1 MIERAWGLVGD
12 WKAGVRWP
20 RFGGLE
26 WVFLVIIAV
35 AAGMRLWELNGRTMH
50 YDEAIHLHFAWK
62 LAQGVEFVH
71 SPWMH
76 GPLQI
81 ELVAAFI
88 RFIGDTDFL
97 ARLPYA
103 LFGVALVA
111 MPYFLREQ
119 LGSKGAVCAAI
130 ILAMS
135 PTLLYF
141 SRFGRNDI
149 LMVVWA
155 LLLLILLWRYTA
167 TSRSR
172 YLYWSAP
179 VVALMLASKETAY
192 FIILFFGVAALALG
206 FRELWAF
213 LMRRRSWS
221 DINGAGGFFI
231 LLATLTLPQAAAMLA
246 VIQGPLGLTLAAKD
260 SGSTGE
266 TGAPAWAEPFVTLP
280 VWESPL
286 WLGILAAA
294 ALAGVM
300 AGLAWWQWR
309 GPTRVSGLILAG
321 AVAAAVAA
329 ASAAVAVAVATVQP
343 LGDLATI
350 LFPDADLAGAGVVD
364 FAAAAV
370 LALLAVVILR
380 LDGMSVR
387 RITLVLGPA
396 VLLTLLWLFLLTPN
410 MMLSGGA
417 LPNSAAAATADL
429 EAGRIAVNYLVPVLA
444 LLALFAVSVAVG
456 VSWGG
461 GVWLIAAGIFYAVWT
476 ALYTTLFTNAAGL
489 FTGSWQSLGYWLA
502 QQEEARGNQ
511 PWYYYGVGLTVYEL
525 LALAFGLAAV
535 VWLIRRREPFGL
547 ALAGWTIATLAV
559 YTTAGEKMPWLLVNI
574 TVPLA
579 LAAGMLLGHLAD
591 GVWSMRP
598 AGVRL
603 GGRHAWLLILAPAW
617 LVVAVWVGWLATGEV
632 GVNIAAWLAALILLP
647 GAALICWLM
656 RAQPNGGKVA
666 ALGVA
671 TLLLAFGTVSA
682 IRAAYTYDDSNL
694 EVLVYAQGS
703 YDLTETYRELGSSA
717 LASPPTPPSVK
728 VDYDM
733 WYPFQWY
740 VRAETQNG
748 ILQFDTFCAS
758 DSDASDA
765 DDDDKDDSKDEPKEC
780 RQVGADPV
788 PQVYLAESG
797 HAVSGEVEET
807 WAKSGPMRNL
817 LWYPETYRR
826 PNESRTDTSFWQQLS
841 ADVSFFTATAAEPAK
856 WRQALGYIVARHQ
869 GSDWYKAEY
878 YQYTRDWW

>member
-1 MIERAWGLVGD
+1 MIERVRNL
-12 WKAGVRWP
+12 AGRMTPTIHRPSV
-20 RFGGLE
+20 GGLE
-26 WVFLVIIAV
+26 WVFVVIIVV

-172 YLYWSAP
+172 YLYWSAL

-206 FRELWAF
+206 FRQLWAF

-221 DINGAGGFFI
+221 DLNGAGGFFI

-286 WLGILAAA
+286 WLTALAAISLTA
-294 ALAGVM
+294 AVV
-300 AGLAWWQWR
+300 GLVWWSQR
-309 GPTRVSGLILAG
+309 RQPIVSGLIPLATI
-321 AVAAAVAA
+321 AVAMVLSMAAI
-329 ASAAVAVAVATVQP
+329 AVATVQP
-343 LGDLATI
+343 LRE
-350 LFPDADLAGAGVVD
+350 LAGTVVAD
-364 FAAAAV
+364 FAVAAV
-370 LALLAVVILR
+370 LTLLAVGTFR
-380 LDGMSVR
+380 LNGMSVR
-387 RITLVLGPA
+387 RITLVLGPS
-396 VLLTLLWLFLLTPN
+396 VLLTLLWLFLLSPSV
-410 MMLSGGA
+410 MLTGAA

-429 EAGRIAVNYLVPVLA
+429 EAGRVAVNYLVPVLA
-444 LLALFAVSVAVG
+444 LLGLFAVSVAVG

-525 LALAFGLAAV
+525 LALVFGLAAV

-598 AGVRL
+598 AGGRL

-617 LVVAVWVGWLATGEV
+617 LVVAVWIGWLATGEV
-632 GVNIAAWLAALILLP
+632 GVNIAAWLAALVLLP
-647 GAALICWLM
+647 GAVLICWLM
-656 RAQPNGGKVA
+656 RAQPHGGKAV

-671 TLLLAFGTVSA
+671 ALLLAFGTVSA

-703 YDLTETYRELGSSA
+703 HDLTETYRELGSSA

-765 DDDDKDDSKDEPKEC
+765 DASDADASDSDDGSEDDSKDEPKEC

-826 PNESRTDTSFWQQLS
+826 PDESRTETSFWEQLS
-841 ADVSFFTATAAEPAK
+841 ADVNFFTATAAEPAK

-878 YQYTRDWW
+878 YQYTRD